1 MVIKGRARLQV
12 DREAL
17 RASAKQCVGIIFA
30 QRQPSLGDFR
40 GAAGQHSLWLSSS
53 AGAACTCRRACGR
66 PGRDRGA
73 ANKPGGC
80 ASAWAPLSRA
90 GARAGAQVATA
101 ELRANVLAAY
111 VAGGRS
117 ADVPAVMA
125 AMKFGPRDS
134 FEIAFNA
141 ACALLGAGDA
151 PAAEQ
156 QLLLA
161 QRLGA
166 RAALTLTHP
175 VRFRHCTVTLHI
187 SARVP
192 SMRTPLVAFQ
202 RSNVPGNCGRTPL
215 SSIRHPPTVANLILW
230 DAWHLAEQT
239 LGRLRERPL
248 VRGAAAEADNADAD

>member
-1 MVIKGRARLQV
+1 ML
-12 DREAL
+12 
-17 RASAKQCVGIIFA
+17 
-30 QRQPSLGDFR
+30 P
-40 GAAGQHSLWLSSS
+40 
-53 AGAACTCRRACGR
+53 
-66 PGRDRGA
+66 

-80 ASAWAPLSRA
+80 APAWAPLSRA

-202 RSNVPGNCGRTPL
+202 RVWQCAGELRAPSAQPYQTSPYRRQP
-215 SSIRHPPTVANLILW
+215 HPVGCVASC
-230 DAWHLAEQT
+230 
-239 LGRLRERPL
+239 
-248 VRGAAAEADNADAD
+248 